1 MIEDTINECDAECCS
16 SYQMEPYHPIMDFG
30 ITKKKQ
36 GKQIRS
42 FKSNWFSEYTWLTF
56 CIPRKRVFCFYCRTA
71 TSKTLVT
78 YSTKGEISFTQVGFN
93 NWKKA
98 KERFRDHEHSQ
109 THRGACLKHSAL
121 QQPSVHSL
129 LNSQKQGDQ
138 NKHRQMLF
146 TQLTS
151 LKYLMRQGLA
161 VRGHD
166 EEEGNLSQLLKCRS
180 QDKTDIGE
188 WLKNGTYQSHDINN
202 EIIQL
207 MANQLLRGLLDEIR
221 SAE

>member
-1 MIEDTINECDAECCS
+1 M
-16 SYQMEPYHPIMDFG
+16 
-30 ITKKKQ
+30 
-36 GKQIRS
+36 
-42 FKSNWFSEYTWLTF
+42 
-56 CIPRKRVFCFYCRTA
+56 
-71 TSKTLVT
+71 
-78 YSTKGEISFTQVGFN
+78 N

-109 THRGACLKHSAL
+109 THREACLKHSAL

-138 NKHRQMLF
+138 NKHKQMLF

-161 VRGHD
+161 VRRHD

-202 EIIQL
+202 EIIQS
-207 MANQLLRGLLDEIR
+207 MANQLLRGLLDEFR
-221 SAE
+221 SAEWYSLIADETRDASGAEQLGISLRWVDSSYTVHEDFIGLIQVEQQTLLLWHTQSKIHFYA